1 MEAGTLAAIVVGQAP
16 RPDVEALL
24 QGAVG
29 PAARVRLV
37 GCMDGLSRAE
47 MEAEPPL
54 DEADT
59 LFTRLPDGTGATLS
73 KKVVM
78 GRAQM
83 LVDRFADEG
92 VRATLMCCTGA
103 FPGLRPAGVV
113 VFPARRAERAR
124 QRPAAQRQARPAGPA
139 ARAGHAARRRNGRDP
154 GWRWWRRRWCRCSDD
169 AATEAAARSAS
180 PAAVPTSS

>member
-1 MEAGTLAAIVVGQAP
+1 MTYMLLALLLQAQAVPAVTQAPTQPQPPATFVVEPAAMAIVGWDA
-16 RPDVEALL
+16 
-24 QGAVG
+24 
-29 PAARVRLV
+29 
-37 GCMDGLSRAE
+37 DGDGRTTRAE

-103 FPGLRPAGVV
+103 FPGLRPAGV
-113 VFPARRAERAR
+113 
-124 QRPAAQRQARPAGPA
+124 AAKPREYTGQ
-139 ARAGHAARRRNGRDP
+139 
-154 GWRWWRRRWCRCSDD
+154 
-169 AATEAAARSAS
+169 E
-180 PAAVPTSS
+180 